1 MEGNKFDSEI
11 FLIKSLRNGSEEA
24 FTYFFIRYHNEL
36 CNYLTAISHDSILAE
51 ELAQQAFIKI
61 WDKKLKLQIKE
72 NSLKKYFFKMA
83 YNLFIDTKR
92 HEKKKHKL
100 LESLKQEAYLDVL
113 NYNNETFEITL
124 KMIETMIEN
133 LPKQCKKV
141 FIMGKKDGLKYHE
154 ISLKLHIS
162 IKTVEAHM
170 SKALKKLRAQLIV
183 IPNESN

>member
-24 FTYFFIRYHNEL
+24 FTYFFIGYHNEL
-36 CNYLTAISHDSILAE
+36 CNYLTAISHDSMLAE

-92 HEKKKHKL
+92 HGLIL
-100 LESLKQEAYLDVL
+100 LK
-113 NYNNETFEITL
+113 
-124 KMIETMIEN
+124 
-133 LPKQCKKV
+133 
-141 FIMGKKDGLKYHE
+141 
-154 ISLKLHIS
+154 
-162 IKTVEAHM
+162 
-170 SKALKKLRAQLIV
+170 
-183 IPNESN
+183 